1 MNVLAVAVWAAVL
14 LSSLGLLLGPR
25 RARVPGTPEA
35 HDLSEAA
42 FLAGGPGTV
51 VDAALVALLGD
62 GRLVAGGP
70 GIVHEGRRARGA
82 DPAERAV
89 LSALRAAPSGWLY
102 QVRYAAM
109 LDPAVQEVGD
119 ALAARGMVSAPGSG
133 RGRRRWGLVQAV
145 VCAALI
151 PVSLPVTFVAMA
163 LTREAQVPFVLEV
176 LPVLVGGI
184 VAGAW
189 GARRARRRLTRAGR
203 AALRRARARH
213 AADTAPA

>member
-119 ALAARGMVSAPGSG
+119 ALAARGMVSPPGSG

-189 GARRARRRLTRAGR
+189 GARRARR
-203 AALRRARARH
+203 
-213 AADTAPA
+213 